1 MTRLLLSPSQD
12 AAVQV
17 KNSVQVIVSTADS
30 ASLEL
35 ETDPAAF
42 MAASVGLQG
51 GDEGGEMAPRR
62 RSKFLQR
69 QDSEVARIQ
78 ADMDR
83 TRIMLADIIEQWVL
97 I

>member
-1 MTRLLLSPSQD
+1 MVVLSPSQD

-17 KNSVQVIVSTADS
+17 KNSVHVIMSTADS
-30 ASLEL
+30 ASLEV
-35 ETDPAAF
+35 ETDPAAL
-42 MAASVGLQG
+42 MAASVGPQGG
-51 GDEGGEMAPRR
+51 GDEGGEVVAPPPPR

-83 TRIMLADIIEQWVL
+83 TRIMLADIIEQ
-97 I
+97 

>member
-1 MTRLLLSPSQD
+1 M
-12 AAVQV
+12 QV
-17 KNSVQVIVSTADS
+17 KNSIQIIVSTADS

-42 MAASVGLQG
+42 MAASVGLLQG
-51 GDEGGEMAPRR
+51 GDEGGEVASEVAPRR

-83 TRIMLADIIEQWVL
+83 TRIMLADIIEQ
-97 I
+97 